1 MKTSLENYLREL
13 EDRGFIKK
21 EKIGTDQVKALLISA
36 SRNIIASEKNL
47 SIDEE
52 ACYTLAYNAML
63 KIARALVFLQNYRP
77 SDGQQHKTTI
87 DVAGKI
93 LGKEFSELI
102 DIFDKMR
109 RKRNQFT
116 YDPMLPLSLAEA
128 KNAIKTANDF
138 HKKVRNFL
146 DSKYPQLKLFE

>member
-1 MKTSLENYLREL
+1 MKSHLENYFRNL
-13 EDRGFIKK
+13 ESKGLLKK
-21 EKIGTDQVKALLISA
+21 EKIGIDQVKALLMSA
-36 SRNIIASEKNL
+36 SKNVSASEKNL

-63 KIARALVFLQNYRP
+63 KIARALVFLRNYRP

-109 RKRNQFT
+109 KKRNQFT

-128 KNAIKTANDF
+128 KNAIKTASDF

-146 DSKYPQLKLFE
+146 DNKYPQLELFD